1 MASKT
6 GRERVRK
13 NEKISSLLQIT
24 PPGTEDTDLPV
35 KSWLSQAEPSEAIVD
50 CLRHAQECEH
60 VQVTKKLRL
69 KLLRKMATASGQ
81 HSRKGTTNM
90 LMMCDVFG
98 HDFVLCQHTGS
109 LRVNG
114 YRSRTTSQRKHLA
127 IIGMF
132 WKSNMFTERA
142 DQEYEHAAR
151 DEVHVAVAQATEMSR
166 AGMRTRMGALE
177 NQAGDALEI
186 QRRSSLHEAK
196 AEIQIHQKQSQEHLQ
211 EFNATW
217 QKFNKKSTS
226 SRPREGE
233 TLKI

>member
-1 MASKT
+1 MCANSQAET
-6 GRERVRK
+6 LRK

-24 PPGTEDTDLPV
+24 PPGTEDNDLPV
-35 KSWLSQAEPSEAIVD
+35 KYWLTQAEPSEAIVD
-50 CLRHAQECEH
+50 SLRHAQECEH
-60 VQVTKKLRL
+60 VQMTKKLRL
-69 KLLRKMATASGQ
+69 ELLRKMATASEQ
-81 HSRKGTTNM
+81 HSRKGATNM

-109 LRVNG
+109 LRVDG
-114 YRSRTTSQRKHLA
+114 YRSRTTSQWKQLT

-132 WKSNMFTERA
+132 WQSNMFTGR
-142 DQEYEHAAR
+142 AAR
-151 DEVHVAVAQATEMSR
+151 
-166 AGMRTRMGALE
+166 ALE
-177 NQAGDALEI
+177 NQAEHTWTSRQVTLMSEMKSVASNALEI

-196 AEIQIHQKQSQEHLQ
+196 AESQIHQKQSQA
-211 EFNATW
+211 EFNARW